1 MSWTG
6 WTSTPSTRRA
16 AADSPTSGHVRT
28 RSTRHF
34 VGLSRSTS
42 RCWCGMAEWGNRH
55 AVASHRKRRQQAQ

>member
-1 MSWTG
+1 MG
-6 WTSTPSTRRA
+6 PARGNVPA
-16 AADSPTSGHVRT
+16 HVGT